1 MPLCGLYVNDSG
13 GPRVHLGTMTL
24 IAELCAEHRQ
34 VEEQARLLLR
44 IADAECPDSAMV
56 AGTRWRLAQML
67 HDHCIREDHAVY
79 DRLLDSGDPAAIAHA
94 EHYRED
100 HGGIARSVAGY
111 IAAWPVTRIG
121 QEWQA
126 FGAATR
132 ATVAAILERIRLE
145 ERHLYGHLA
154 RVEARRA
161 AA

>member
-13 GPRVHLGTMTL
+13 GPRVHLGVMTL

-44 IADAECPDSAMV
+44 IAVAETPDSALV

-67 HDHCIREDHAVY
+67 HDHCVHEDRAVY
-79 DRLLDSGDPAAIAHA
+79 GRLIGSGDSLAAA
-94 EHYRED
+94 EAQHYHQD
-100 HGGIARSVAGY
+100 HGGVARDVAGY
-111 IAAWPVTRIG
+111 IAAWPLQRITR
-121 QEWQA
+121 EWQA

-132 ATVAAILERIRLE
+132 SIVATIQDRIRAE
-145 ERHLYGHLA
+145 ERHLYAHLV
-154 RVEARRA
+154 RVEAHRA